1 MLLRAQNTGGSSKG
15 KKESEVKHGKHN
27 DGNQPCWYF
36 MNGKCRFGDRCRFSH
51 DSNSRKTDSV
61 TARSSGDPEK
71 ESKGDLP
78 KCCICYEHPPSK
90 GQRFGLLAG
99 CEHVFCIECI
109 RQWRRTD
116 TQRKDVVRTC
126 PMCRQTSFFVVPA
139 HAHLTGKEK
148 KITIDR
154 FKRSTSMIPCRYKSQ
169 GQKCPF
175 GHRCFYLHLDDT
187 GKDTKPAEK
196 KEFEKQQKK
205 RERRAARAR
214 RRVEFVENLL
224 RFSES
229 SDEGSILDAD
239 ISFESDDELVTAVLL
254 ARNLLLDD

>member
-1 MLLRAQNTGGSSKG
+1 MLLRDQDTVGNSKR
-15 KKESEVKHGKHN
+15 SEVKRGKQSE
-27 DGNQPCWYF
+27 GSQPCWYF
-36 MNGKCRFGDRCRFSH
+36 MNGKCRFGSRCRFSH
-51 DSNSRKTDSV
+51 DNASLPTACVEIMSRDKPS
-61 TARSSGDPEK
+61 K
-71 ESKGDLP
+71 ESKEDLP

-99 CEHVFCIECI
+99 CDHVFCIECI

-126 PMCRQTSFFVVPA
+126 PICRQTSYFVVPA
-139 HAHLTGKEK
+139 HMHLTGEEK
-148 KITIDR
+148 QRTIDR
-154 FKRSTSMIPCRYKSQ
+154 FKRSTSIIPCRYKSQ
-169 GQKCPF
+169 GEKCPF
-175 GHRCFYLHLDDT
+175 GHRCFYLHLDDN

-224 RFSES
+224 RFSEA

-239 ISFESDDELVTAVLL
+239 ISLESDDELVTAVLL
-254 ARNLLLDD
+254 ARNLLIDDS